1 MLSGIVAFTFAILA
15 NSSPCE
21 STARSFFDASSAWIE
36 GAASPWPSS
45 ARGAMQAMAAT
56 PIPPA
61 TRKPLPS
68 PAAAV
73 ESCLPAR
80 RAADAKRENI
90 VCWEKRSNSTSCEQI
105 PLVDGEEGSL
115 ISFSRSESM
124 PSKPC
129 GGVCGT
135 CSSTIYAT
143 ENDPQAHRSIH
154 VSKRRAL
161 TRTIEERPQGPICIA
176 PCSAHTSYLDER
188 AWLAVLT

>member
-15 NSSPCE
+15 SSSPCE
-21 STARSFFDASSAWIE
+21 STARSFFEASSAWIE
-36 GAASPWPSS
+36 GAAAWPSS

-61 TRKPLPS
+61 IRKPLPS

-73 ESCLPAR
+73 ESCLACLPAR

-115 ISFSRSESM
+115 ISFAIGRACH
-124 PSKPC
+124 PNRA
-129 GGVCGT
+129 GAFADLYFDYT
-135 CSSTIYAT
+135 C
-143 ENDPQAHRSIH
+143 HR
-154 VSKRRAL
+154 
-161 TRTIEERPQGPICIA
+161 E
-176 PCSAHTSYLDER
+176 
-188 AWLAVLT
+188 